1 MPYMPGQFPGEL
13 WAKLT
18 PEERARM
25 TQEQGENAETQIKS
39 FGASAADPFGI
50 PSWITG
56 KFSPETAD
64 AWHETQ
70 SAGSPLMQIGGAALA
85 PAGAITAPLSF
96 APKMATLGLGA
107 LEYFGSPTQLNAK
120 EKRPRQQ
127 QKPATDA
134 ELQIETGSV
143 GDPLYEKVKSDP
155 ALSAKYTQMKQAD
168 AQSRAPVQGVNAE
181 SSDRVRAQAGA
192 QRDALMKEITD
203 ELTRRNPPKLSF
215 EQAHPD
221 LARNQ
226 QALQFAAST
235 GMGALFGGVGKVIG
249 ARGTAP
255 WRASLDKFAKFR
267 DEGGAALE
275 NAADDVGAFAT
286 KFDSIPP
293 PTALQ
298 KTGAFGGK
306 VAAEA
311 GTAGAGGLLSA
322 ELASQKDRY
331 NELWAEPGS
340 PEYEASMKA
349 KADPVSAY
357 AFPFLLG
364 AGGALTGKHGA
375 SAGGSLFR
383 STTPPTK
390 LRDQSEAALT
400 YLAKRKATQEAGE
413 AAKAL
418 PPPDAS
424 PVAPK
429 AKQGLQRASDI
440 GVAANKAGKERVWE
454 DWIKRG
460 EEVQSPEAF
469 KRIVNQTGKGRAD
482 LTDRQ
487 LVERQKRMREFID
500 ERAGMSA
507 PEIARDLKKFM
518 KSSSFKLGLSGAL
531 AAKAG
536 MTAID
541 DEEN

>member
-1 MPYMPGQFPGEL
+1 MPAMPPGAFSSANRIE
-13 WAKLT
+13 T
-18 PEERARM
+18 PEERAAREAA
-25 TQEQGENAETQIKS
+25 QAEFLRHEGRS
-39 FGASAADPFGI
+39 FLATAADPLGI
-50 PSWITG
+50 PSYFAG
-56 KFSPETAD
+56 KLAPEFAD
-64 AWHETQ
+64 DWHAVQQE
-70 SAGSPLMQIGGAALA
+70 GSPVAQIGGAFAAPMGAISAPFKLA
-85 PAGAITAPLSF
+85 PKI
-96 APKMATLGLGA
+96 ATLGLGA
-107 LEYFGSPTQLNAK
+107 LEYFGNPTQLNAK
-120 EKRPRQQ
+120 EKRPKREI
-127 QKPATDA
+127 KPATDA